1 MHVTAEQ
8 FPLLDHISTGIVA
21 IDKHACIVLWN
32 ARMEQWRDLSRGQA
46 LGKNLFDLFPEIDTE
61 TFRTPIEQVLDG
73 GDPVI
78 FSPPLQHHL
87 FDCALPD
94 GGFRAQRVTITWLEQ
109 FGIALFSIE
118 DQTEQHILIKQYK
131 DSTRE
136 LKSQLQRRQI
146 LEREKLQLSA
156 AIDQAG
162 EAVIITNREG
172 HISYVNKAFI
182 QQTGWNLDDIKSIT
196 IYDALFECVEMNFS
210 DQLHNLLDA
219 GQTWQGRQN
228 IICKDSSSFTASIS
242 IAPIAN
248 EAGQITHHIIIQE
261 DISTQMAIEE
271 KLRNTQKQEALITLV
286 GGIAHD
292 FNNLLAG
299 LVGQVYMASREVA
312 ELPKT
317 AERLKKIQAIAQ
329 EASEI
334 VKQLLTF
341 ARQGE
346 HHSKEFPLGSFIKEF
361 IKLAQHT
368 VPENI
373 ALMHDFDSGAFAFR
387 GDANQLQQ
395 AMLNIVQNAV
405 ESCDQREDGR
415 IEIGLYSFHDTEQHH
430 LLQKYPVLRHGNFAH
445 IKIRDNGKGMPADML
460 DKIFDPFY
468 STKQLGSGLG
478 LAMSLGCIR
487 NHHGIVDVESKP
499 DVGTCFH
506 IFLPTLA
513 PKPLMDIHHQI
524 PHHGSAHIL
533 LVDDDIR
540 VLEPTKELLESMGH
554 HVTLAKNGEE
564 ACVIFEQ
571 QSNVWDIVIT
581 DMVMPRMNGFEAS
594 QKIREL
600 RPDIPVI
607 YATGYDPS
615 LVTDNTRSMPNSKL
629 ISKPFNPDELDRLI
643 TEMVRGKRKG

>member
-1 MHVTAEQ
+1 MKITVEQ
-8 FPLLDHISTGIVA
+8 FPLLDHISSGIFA
-21 IDKHACIVLWN
+21 IDNHGAIVLWN
-32 ARMEQWRDLSRGQA
+32 SLMEHWCKLPGEQA
-46 LGKNLFDLFPEIDTE
+46 IGKNLFDLFPEIDKE
-61 TFRTPIEQVLDG
+61 AFRTPVEQVLHG

-78 FSPPLQHHL
+78 FSPEVHHRL
-87 FDCALPD
+87 INCALPD
-94 GGFRAQRVTITWLEQ
+94 GGFRTQKTTVTWLPK
-109 FGIALFSIE
+109 FGIALFNIE
-118 DQTEQHILIKQYK
+118 DQTEQRRLIEQYK

-136 LKSQLQRRQI
+136 LQLELEQRQA

-172 HISYVNKAFI
+172 HISYVNKAFM
-182 QQTGWNLDDIKSIT
+182 QQTGWNPDDIKSIA
-196 IYDALFECVEMNFS
+196 IYDALFEHTEAHFPDRLRS
-210 DQLHNLLDA
+210 LLDA

-228 IICKDSSSFTASIS
+228 IIRKDSSSFTASVS
-242 IAPIAN
+242 IAPIVN

-261 DISTQMAIEE
+261 DISEQLAIEE
-271 KLRNTQKQEALITLV
+271 KLRHTQKQEALITLV

-317 AERLKKIQAIAQ
+317 AERLKKIQGIAH

-361 IKLAQHT
+361 IKMARHT

-373 ALMHDFDSGAFAFR
+373 ALVHDFDSSSFAFR

-395 AMLNIVQNAV
+395 AMLNILQNAV
-405 ESCDQREDGR
+405 ETCQSVDNPR
-415 IEIGLYSFHDTEQHH
+415 IEIELFPFHGMEHHH

-445 IKIRDNGKGMPADML
+445 IKIRDNGKGMPSDML
-460 DKIFDPFY
+460 DKIFDPFF

-487 NHHGIVDVESKP
+487 NHHGIIDVESRP
-499 DVGTCFH
+499 GVGTCFH
-506 IFLPTLA
+506 LFLPTLS
-513 PKPLMDIHHQI
+513 PKPVMDVHHQTL
-524 PHHGSAHIL
+524 HHGSAHIL
-533 LVDDDIR
+533 LVDDDDR
-540 VLEPTKELLESMGH
+540 VLEPTQELLECMGH
-554 HVTLAKNGEE
+554 HVTLARNGIE
-564 ACVIFEQ
+564 ACEVFEQ
-571 QSNVWDIVIT
+571 QTGIWDIVIT
-581 DMVMPRMNGFEAS
+581 DMVMPRMGGFESS
-594 QKIREL
+594 QKMRTL
-600 RPDIPVI
+600 RPDIPII

-629 ISKPFNPDELDRLI
+629 ISKPFNPDELDGLI
-643 TEMVRGKRKG
+643 TEMVAKGKG

>member
-1 MHVTAEQ
+1 MKITVEQ
-8 FPLLDHISTGIVA
+8 FPLLDHISSGIVA
-21 IDKHACIVLWN
+21 IDRHGSIVLWN
-32 ARMEQWRDLSRGQA
+32 SLMEHWCKLPRDQA
-46 LGKNLFDLFPEIDTE
+46 IGKNLFGLFPEMDSE
-61 TFRTPIEQVLDG
+61 TFRPLIEQVLNS
-73 GDPVI
+73 GDPVV
-78 FSPPLQHHL
+78 FSPERHHHL
-87 FDCALPD
+87 INCALPD
-94 GGFRAQRVTITWLEQ
+94 GGFRIQKATVTWLPK

-118 DQTEQHILIKQYK
+118 DQTEQRRLIKQYK

-136 LKSQLQRRQI
+136 LESQLQQRQA

-162 EAVIITNREG
+162 EAVIITNRQG
-172 HISYVNKAFI
+172 HISYVNKAFM
-182 QQTGWNLDDIKSIT
+182 QQTGWNPDDIKSIA
-196 IYDALFECVEMNFS
+196 IYDTLFEHSEANFP
-210 DQLHNLLDA
+210 DRLRRLLDA

-228 IICKDSSSFTASIS
+228 IIRKDSSSFTASVS

-261 DISTQMAIEE
+261 DISGQMAIEE
-271 KLRNTQKQEALITLV
+271 KLRHTQKQEALITLV

-317 AERLKKIQAIAQ
+317 AERLKKIQSIAQ

-361 IKLAQHT
+361 IKLARHT

-373 ALMHDFDSGAFAFR
+373 ALVHDFDSSSFAFR

-395 AMLNIVQNAV
+395 AMLNILQNAV
-405 ESCDQREDGR
+405 ESCQGIDNPR
-415 IEIGLYSFHDTEQHH
+415 IEIELFPFHSMEHLH
-430 LLQKYPVLRHGNFAH
+430 LLQKFPVLRHGNFAH

-460 DKIFDPFY
+460 DKIFDPFF

-487 NHHGIVDVESKP
+487 NHHGIIDVESRP
-499 DVGTCFH
+499 GVGTCFH
-506 IFLPTLA
+506 LFLPTLS
-513 PKPLMDIHHQI
+513 PKPAMEINQQSTHNS
-524 PHHGSAHIL
+524 SAHIL
-533 LVDDDIR
+533 LVDDDER
-540 VLEPTKELLESMGH
+540 VLEPTKELFESMGH
-554 HVTLAKNGEE
+554 HVTLAKDGVE
-564 ACVIFEQ
+564 ACEIFAQ
-571 QSNVWDIVIT
+571 QPDIWDIVIT
-581 DMVMPRMNGFEAS
+581 DMVMPRMGGFESS
-594 QKIREL
+594 QKMRAL
-600 RPDIPVI
+600 RPDIPII

-629 ISKPFNPDELDRLI
+629 ISKPFNPNELDGLI
-643 TEMVRGKRKG
+643 TEMIVKREV